1 MIAEIINIGSE
12 LLYGD
17 VVNTN
22 AAWLSKQLQ
31 ELGVTVRYHT
41 VIGDEANDMRDAYER
56 SLKRA
61 DWVFVTG
68 GLGPTQDD
76 LSKEIIAEVV
86 GRKMVLDPESEERI
100 RLFFEHLGREMTPN
114 NLRQAYFPEGARI
127 YDNHRGTAPA
137 CGIHYDQRWIF
148 LLPGPPREMR
158 DIFRR
163 HLVPLIEKERTEVIA
178 VRKFHLMGIGE
189 SMAEDLVMDLIIGT
203 QNPILASYAGGGQ
216 VTFRLT
222 GKAKSKEEVE
232 AMMAPIEKEFR
243 NRLGAYIY
251 SDSNETLEEQ
261 VIRLL
266 KEEGLRLSVAESL
279 TGGMLSSTLIDV
291 SGASEVF
298 QEGFVTYSEKAK
310 AQTLGVSMEL
320 IQEKGVVSED
330 VAAAMA
336 IGAAEK
342 AGTEIALS
350 TTGVAGPTGGT
361 EMTPVG
367 TVCLGLYKQGDVKTR
382 RVVFSGD
389 RARVRCRAV
398 QTALNWLRLEL
409 QSTGKTEDEKNLRG

>member
-41 VIGDEANDMRDAYER
+41 VIGDEAEDMKDAYSR
-56 SLKRA
+56 SLARA
-61 DWVFVTG
+61 DWIFVTG

-76 LSKEIIAEVV
+76 LSKEILAEVV
-86 GRKMVLDPESEERI
+86 DQKMVLDPESEDRI
-100 RLFFEHLGREMTPN
+100 RLFFEHIGREMTPN
-114 NLRQAYFPEGARI
+114 NLRQAYFPRGARI
-127 YDNHRGTAPA
+127 FDNHRGTAPA
-137 CGIHYDQRWIF
+137 CGVEVHGHWIF

-163 HLVPLIEKERTEVIA
+163 HLTPLIERERTEVIA

-189 SMAEDLVMDLIIGT
+189 SSAEDRVMDLITGT
-203 QNPILASYAGGGQ
+203 QNPVLASYAGGGQ
-216 VTFRLT
+216 ITFRLT
-222 GKAKSKEEVE
+222 GKAKTKEAVE
-232 AMMAPIEKEFR
+232 AMMAPIETVFR
-243 NRLGAYIY
+243 ERLGSYIY
-251 SDSNETLEEQ
+251 SDSNENLEQQ

-266 KEEGLRLSVAESL
+266 IEKEKTIAVAESL
-279 TGGMLSSTLIDV
+279 TGGMLAAALIDV
-291 SGASEVF
+291 AGASEVF
-298 QEGFVTYSEKAK
+298 QQGFVTYSEEAK
-310 AQTLGVSMEL
+310 AETLGVSMDL
-320 IQEKGVVSED
+320 IKEKGVVSEE

-342 AGTEIALS
+342 AGTSIALS

-361 EMTPVG
+361 EKTPVG
-367 TVCLGLYKQGDVKTR
+367 TVCLGLYLDGKVKTR

-389 RARVRCRAV
+389 RARVRFRAV
-398 QTALNWLRLEL
+398 RTALNWLRMEI
-409 QSTGKTEDEKNLRG
+409 QEKTESE

>member
-41 VIGDEANDMRDAYER
+41 VIGDEANDMRDAYARSLER
-56 SLKRA
+56 S

-68 GLGPTQDD
+68 GMGPTQDD
-76 LSKEIIAEVV
+76 LSKEILAEVV
-86 GRKMVLDPESEERI
+86 DRKMVLDQESEERI

-137 CGIHYDQRWIF
+137 CGILHKGHWIF

-163 HLVPLIEKERTEVIA
+163 HLLPLIEKERTEVIA

-189 SMAEDLVMDLIIGT
+189 SSAEDRVMDLIT
-203 QNPILASYAGGGQ
+203 ASQNPVLASYAGGGQ
-216 VTFRLT
+216 ITFRLT
-222 GKAKSKEEVE
+222 GKAKSKDEVE
-232 AMMAPIEKEFR
+232 AMMAPIEEEFR
-243 NRLGAYIY
+243 KRLGDYIY
-251 SDSNETLEEQ
+251 SDSNETLEQQ

-266 KEEGLRLSVAESL
+266 KEEDCKLAVAESL

-298 QEGFVTYSEKAK
+298 VEGYVTYSEKAK
-310 AQTLGVSMEL
+310 TETLGVPAMMIE
-320 IQEKGVVSED
+320 EKGVVSED

-336 IGAAEK
+336 QGAAEK

-361 EMTPVG
+361 DQAPVG
-367 TVCLGLYKQGDVKTR
+367 TVCLGMYFKGETKTR
-382 RVVFSGD
+382 RIVFSGD
-389 RARVRCRAV
+389 RARVRFRAV
-398 QTALNWLRLEL
+398 RTALNWLRIEI
-409 QSTGKTEDEKNLRG
+409 QKQKDMES

>member
-17 VVNTN
+17 IVNTN

-41 VIGDEANDMRDAYER
+41 VIGDEAHDMKDAYAR
-56 SLKRA
+56 SLERA
-61 DWVFVTG
+61 DWIFVTG
-68 GLGPTQDD
+68 GMGPTQDD
-76 LSKEIIAEVV
+76 LSKEILAEVV
-86 GRKMVLDPESEERI
+86 DRKMVLDQKSEERI
-100 RLFFEHLGREMTPN
+100 RLFFEHLDREMTPN
-114 NLRQAYFPEGARI
+114 NLRQAYFPEGAVI
-127 YDNHRGTAPA
+127 YDNQCGTAPA
-137 CGIHYDQRWIF
+137 CGLLHKGHWIF

-189 SMAEDLVMDLIIGT
+189 SSAEDRVMDLITGT
-203 QNPILASYAGGGQ
+203 QNPVLASYAGGGQ

-222 GKAKSKEEVE
+222 GKAKSKEAVE
-232 AMMAPIEKEFR
+232 AMMAPIEAEFR
-243 NRLGAYIY
+243 KRLCAYIY
-251 SDSNETLEEQ
+251 SDSNESLEEQ
-261 VIRLL
+261 VVRLL
-266 KEEGLRLSVAESL
+266 KEAKYRIAVAESL
-279 TGGMLSSTLIDV
+279 TGGMLSSSLIDV

-298 QEGFVTYSEKAK
+298 VEGYITYSEKAK
-310 AQTLGVSMEL
+310 TETLGVPATMIE
-320 IQEKGVVSED
+320 EKGIVSED

-336 IGAAEK
+336 QGAAEK

-361 EMTPVG
+361 DQAPVG
-367 TVCLGLYKQGDVKTR
+367 TVCLGLYVKGEVKTR
-382 RVVFSGD
+382 RIVFSGD
-389 RARVRCRAV
+389 RARVRLRAV
-398 QTALNWLRLEL
+398 RTALNWLRQEMQKQKELE
-409 QSTGKTEDEKNLRG
+409 Q